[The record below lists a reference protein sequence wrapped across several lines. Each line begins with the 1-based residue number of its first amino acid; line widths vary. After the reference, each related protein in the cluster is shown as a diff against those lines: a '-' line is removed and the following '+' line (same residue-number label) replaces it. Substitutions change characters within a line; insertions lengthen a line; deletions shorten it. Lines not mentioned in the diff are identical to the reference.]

1 VPLPTTPSLTATP
14 ISPRLSSNP
23 PLPKIKKI
31 KDFTGLSGSNF
42 TLSLLSG
49 TQKLKDY
56 NNFFNTSYKK
66 IQSFNIYKN
75 SGMISKDS
83 KDEISQMNQSS
94 TFTSAKPKLLKAS
107 ADSHI
112 PQTLD
117 LDKDPSNLTTR
128 VKSKENKLK
137 YVK

>member
-1 VPLPTTPSLTATP
+1 
-14 ISPRLSSNP
+14 
-23 PLPKIKKI
+23 
-31 KDFTGLSGSNF
+31 
-42 TLSLLSG
+42 
-49 TQKLKDY
+49 
-56 NNFFNTSYKK
+56 
-66 IQSFNIYKN
+66 
-75 SGMISKDS
+75 MISKDS